1 MKKRY
6 RCYIRNMVGKDWRFT
21 GRIKYFKFSD
31 HTDMS
36 FEVEYVIKIPIRKM
50 FLLRKTE
57 AIVTEWIN
65 EERIIIIKYEV
76 PEITTTKCE
85 EVTNG

>member
-1 MKKRY
+1 MKKAT

-36 FEVEYVIKIPIRKM
+36 LEVEYITKVPITKFFR
-50 FLLRKTE
+50 LIHTE
-57 AIVTEWIN
+57 AIVTEWVN
-65 EERIIIIKYEV
+65 EERIAIILYEI
-76 PEITTTKCE
+76 PEVTIIKCE
-85 EVTNG
+85 EVHDG